1 MALKGKSSNAALI
14 TGGAQ
19 RIGKAIALTL
29 AERGFD
35 IALHYNQSK
44 DEALAV
50 ADEIRQKGVQ
60 CELFACDLYKESQV
74 FLLLEKAHKKF
85 RHLNLLVNNA
95 SIFNPSGLDRKG
107 IKALDEHWAV
117 NFKAPFILTEEFARL
132 CGRGQIINIL
142 DTKVFKNK
150 TDYVGYLLS
159 KKSLAELTKI
169 SAVAFAPDIRVNG
182 IAPGIILPPPGK
194 DKSYLAKWARKI
206 PLKRVGDVHFITQSV
221 SFLLDNEFVTGQAIC
236 VDGGEH
242 LI

>member
-1 MALKGKSSNAALI
+1 MALIDKPTNAALI

-29 AERGFD
+29 ADRGFD

-44 DEALAV
+44 GEALAV
-50 ADEIRQKGVQ
+50 AEEIRQRGVQ
-60 CELFACDLYKESQV
+60 CELFPCDLHNESQV
-74 FLLLEKAHKKF
+74 LLLLEKTHKKF

-107 IKALDEHWAV
+107 IQALDEHWAV

-150 TDYVGYLLS
+150 TEYVGYLLS
-159 KKSLAELTKI
+159 KKSLAELTKL
-169 SAVAFAPDIRVNG
+169 SAVALAPEIRVNG

-194 DKSYLAKWARKI
+194 GKSYLAKRARQI
-206 PLKRVGDVHFITQSV
+206 PLKRAVDVHFITQSV

>member
-1 MALKGKSSNAALI
+1 MALNGKSSNAALI

-19 RIGKAIALTL
+19 RIGKAIAITL
-29 AERGFD
+29 ADRGFD
-35 IALHYNQSK
+35 IALHYNHSRN
-44 DEALAV
+44 EALSLAE
-50 ADEIRQKGVQ
+50 EIRQRGVR
-60 CELFACDLYKESQV
+60 CEILACDLGKESQV
-74 FLLLEKAHKKF
+74 LLLLEKARKKF
-85 RHLNLLVNNA
+85 RHLNLLINNA
-95 SIFNPSGLDRKG
+95 SIFKPSALDRQG
-107 IKALDEHWAV
+107 LKALDAHWMI

-150 TDYVGYLLS
+150 TEYVGYLLS

-169 SAVAFAPDIRVNG
+169 SAVALAPDIRVNG

-194 DKSYLAKWARKI
+194 GKSYLAKRAQQV
-206 PLKRVGDVHFITQSV
+206 PLKRSGDVHFITQSV